1 MKSMASH
8 GQLTITICD
17 QWDNLTWSNSNKVI
31 IALFVM
37 LPSNVTT
44 NFLAI

>member
-1 MKSMASH
+1 MKLMANH

-17 QWDNLTWSNSNKVI
+17 QWDGLTWSNSNKVV

-37 LPSNVTT
+37 LPSNVMMD
-44 NFLAI
+44 FFAI

>member
-1 MKSMASH
+1 MNLMASH

-17 QWDNLTWSNSNKVI
+17 QWDDSTWSNSNKVI

-37 LPSNVTT
+37 LPSNVMMD
-44 NFLAI
+44 FLAI